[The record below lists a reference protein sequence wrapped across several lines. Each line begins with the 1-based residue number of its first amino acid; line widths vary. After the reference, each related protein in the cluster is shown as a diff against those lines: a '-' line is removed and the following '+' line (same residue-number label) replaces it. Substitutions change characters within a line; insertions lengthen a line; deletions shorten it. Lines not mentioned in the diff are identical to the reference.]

1 MYYTGKVPVEAND
14 IILSM
19 TEKNLCDYKF
29 EEPLK
34 NHTSFKI
41 GGPAKIFVQPR
52 SVQGLICALEKF
64 EHARIIAKGT
74 NILAPDEGV
83 DVVVSTLGLNN
94 YQVDGDLIVSEA
106 GVPLSAL
113 CKIAAE
119 HGLSGL
125 EFAYGI
131 PGTIGGALYMNA
143 GAYGGEICDVVE
155 YAQVYDYNKIIEL
168 DRSQMEFSY
177 RSSIFK
183 KTHWIVLKVSLK
195 LKRGDKQIITKSMEE
210 IFRKRI
216 QTQPLDLP
224 SAGSVFKRPKND
236 FYVGKAIEEL
246 GLKGF
251 RVGDAQ
257 ISTKHA
263 GFIVN
268 LGSAKADDVKELI
281 KIIQQ
286 RVRKNY
292 GVQLEP
298 EVEIW

>member
-1 MYYTGKVPVEAND
+1 MYYTGKVPVEVND

-52 SVQGLICALEKF
+52 SIQGLICALEKF
-64 EHARIIAKGT
+64 KHARIIAKGT

-83 DVVVSTLGLNN
+83 DVVVSTLGLNS
-94 YQVDGDLIVSEA
+94 YQIDGDLIVSEA
-106 GVPLSAL
+106 GVSLSAL

-155 YAQVYDYNKIIEL
+155 YAEVYDYDKIVKL

-183 KTHWIVLKVSLK
+183 KTHWIVLKVSLR

-224 SAGSVFKRPKND
+224 SAGSVFKRPRND

-268 LGSAKADDVKELI
+268 LGGAKADDVKELI

-286 RVRKNY
+286 QVCKNY